1 MQVFTLNKSGNVLEE
16 SNWPKDLNRLTWV
29 RLVDP
34 KALELEDFARVSE
47 IPLEELKDIV
57 EDPERSRIDY
67 EGKYLEIIY
76 QVPYLEKDEY
86 TTSSV
91 AIFLHKTLVITLER
105 TELKYLSNAAKLLS
119 QNKFK
124 SLLKRTPGQFI
135 HYILDKT
142 NDEFLIAV
150 EKIGAIT
157 KRTPKKL
164 ESGDEKQLYA
174 LYESNITLTY
184 FNNALIANQDV
195 SNSLRKTQLKMFTLL
210 DKEYFSDLYYDAL
223 QVMDT
228 LKVQRDVLT
237 SMFTFQSI
245 LSGSRLNKTMKLL
258 TGLTLLIAVPTLIAS
273 IYGMN
278 VKLPLAENPHGFLI
292 VIAGM
297 FVLSGIIVWI
307 LHKNEWL

>member
-1 MQVFTLNKSGNVLEE
+1 MQVFTLDKKSNVVQETT
-16 SNWPKDLNRLTWV
+16 WPRYTHKLTWV

-34 KALELEDFARVSE
+34 NDQELEEFAKVSE

-67 EGKYLEIIY
+67 EGKYIEIIY

-91 AIFLHKTLVITLER
+91 AIFIYKKLIITLER
-105 TELKYLSNAAKLLS
+105 TELKYLSKAAKLLS

-135 HYILDKT
+135 EYILDKT

-150 EKIGAIT
+150 EKIGATT
-157 KRTPKKL
+157 KKIPRNL
-164 ESGDEKQLYA
+164 EREDEKQLYS
-174 LYESNITLTY
+174 LYESNTKLTY
-184 FNNALIANQDV
+184 FNNALIANQEV
-195 SNSLRKTQLKMFTLL
+195 LNSLRKTHLKVFSKT

-223 QVMDT
+223 QTMDT
-228 LKVQRDVLT
+228 LKVQRDVVT

-245 LSGSRLNKTMKLL
+245 LSGTRLNKTMKLL

-278 VKLPLAENPHGFLI
+278 VALPFAENAHGFTIII
-292 VIAGM
+292 VGM
-297 FVLSGIIVWI
+297 FALSGIILWI

>member
-16 SNWPKDLNRLTWV
+16 SNWPKNTSKLTWV

-34 KALELEDFARVSE
+34 KDSELEEFAKVSE
-47 IPLEELKDIV
+47 ISLEELKDIV
-57 EDPERSRIDY
+57 EDSERSRIDY
-67 EGKYLEIIY
+67 EGKYIEIIY

-91 AIFLHKTLVITLER
+91 AIFLYKKLVITIER

-124 SLLKRTPGQFI
+124 SLMKKTPGQFI
-135 HYILDKT
+135 HYVLDKT
-142 NDEFLIAV
+142 NDEFLVAV

-184 FNNALIANQDV
+184 FNNALLANQDV
-195 SNSLRKTQLKMFTLL
+195 SKSLRKTQLKMFTPQ

-278 VKLPLAENPHGFLI
+278 VSLPLAENAHGFLI
-292 VIAGM
+292 VLVGM
-297 FVLSGIIVWI
+297 FLLSGIILWV